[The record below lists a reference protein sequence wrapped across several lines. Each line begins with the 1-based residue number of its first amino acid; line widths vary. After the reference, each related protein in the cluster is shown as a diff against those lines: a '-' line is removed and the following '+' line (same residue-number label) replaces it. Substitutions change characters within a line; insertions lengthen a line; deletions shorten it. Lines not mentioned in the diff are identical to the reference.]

1 VLAQS
6 NVVITEKLFFLPIID
21 MTVKINLLMEVI
33 SMLAELVNHDGN
45 EVTVQ
50 FTVKLTG
57 SMLDDEQALQRSLNE
72 AGQIAMEPML
82 EQFDTNGEPI
92 RVEGVKHTVRVR
104 SPQTYE
110 TPYGPVQVE
119 RNVYQSSSGGR
130 VYVPLENDGR
140 MVLNSTPRYAQIV
153 SGKYA
158 RFGAD
163 AICEDLLECNGRKL
177 SRNYAKKLSDFV
189 GAIAQCHESEWE
201 YDLPE
206 FNEPV
211 HSITLSLD
219 GTCMLMHKDGWR
231 EAMCGSIAFYN
242 NEGERLHTIYCSA
255 TPEYGKERFKE
266 KFSRE
271 IERVKE
277 KFPDMLYI
285 GLADG
290 AKDNWTFLKKYT
302 TRLLLDFYHAREY
315 ISKAASAIFGRD
327 KINKKIWEH
336 DFSHNLKHKQGSAS
350 RFLKELETRRAN
362 LDNKNFIERDEEIR
376 QVITYYENHKNKMF
390 YSRHLKNNLPIGSG
404 VIEAAC
410 KILVKQRMCI
420 SGSRW
425 KDDGA
430 SCVLALRTL
439 KLTTGRW
446 QQFWGY
452 VMRHGCTLC

>member
-1 VLAQS
+1 
-6 NVVITEKLFFLPIID
+6 
-21 MTVKINLLMEVI
+21 
-33 SMLAELVNHDGN
+33 MLAELVNQNGN
-45 EVTVQ
+45 EIMVQ
-50 FTVKLTG
+50 FTVKMTG
-57 SMLDDEQALQRSLNE
+57 SMLDDEQSLQQSLNA
-72 AGQIAMEPML
+72 AGQVAMRPML

-92 RVEGVKHTVRVR
+92 RVHGVKHTVRDR

-119 RNVYQSSSGGR
+119 RNTYQNSKGGR
-130 VYVPLENDGR
+130 GYVPLEVDGR

-163 AICEDLLECNGRKL
+163 AICEDLLECNGRTL

-189 GAIAQCHESEWE
+189 GTIAQCHETEWA

-206 FNEPV
+206 FDQPV
-211 HSITLSLD
+211 HAITLGLD

-231 EAMCGSIAFYN
+231 EAMCGSIAFYDN
-242 NEGERLHTIYCSA
+242 HGERLHTIYCSA
-255 TPEYGKERFKE
+255 TPEYGKEKFKA
-266 KFSRE
+266 KLSRE

-277 KFPDMLYI
+277 KFPDVLYI

-290 AKDNWTFLKKYT
+290 AKDNWTFLKTYT
-302 TRLLLDFYHAREY
+302 KRHLLDFYHAREY

-327 KINKKIWEH
+327 TINKKIWENN
-336 DFSHNLKHKQGSAS
+336 FSHDLKHKQGTAG
-350 RFLKELETRRAN
+350 RLIKELETQRAN
-362 LDNKNFIERDEEIR
+362 LDKKNFIERDEEIR
-376 QVITYYENHKNKMF
+376 QVITYYKNHKNKMS
-390 YSRHLKNNLPIGSG
+390 YAHHLKNNLPIGSG
-404 VIEAAC
+404 VTEAAC

-425 KDDGA
+425 KEDGA

-439 KLTTGRW
+439 KLTAGRW

-452 VMRHGCTLC
+452 AMRHGCTLC

>member
-6 NVVITEKLFFLPIID
+6 NVIITEKLFFLPIID

-302 TRLLLDFYHAREY
+302 IRLLLDFYHAREY

-430 SCVLALRTL
+430 SCVLALQTL

>member
-1 VLAQS
+1 
-6 NVVITEKLFFLPIID
+6 
-21 MTVKINLLMEVI
+21 MTAKNILMEVI
-33 SMLAELVNHDGN
+33 SMSAELIRQNGN

-57 SMLDDEQALQRSLNE
+57 SMLDDEQSLQQSLNE
-72 AGQIAMEPML
+72 AGQVAMIPTL

-92 RVEGVKHTVRVR
+92 RINGIKHTVRDR
-104 SPQTYE
+104 LPQTYE
-110 TPYGPVQVE
+110 TPYGPVKVH
-119 RNVYQSSSGGR
+119 RNSYQTSKGGR
-130 VYVPLENDGR
+130 SYVPLEIDGR

-189 GAIAQCHESEWE
+189 GTIAQFHESEWE
-201 YDLPE
+201 YELPE
-206 FNEPV
+206 FDRAV
-211 HSITLSLD
+211 HCITLSLD

-231 EAMCGSIAFYN
+231 EAMCGSIAFYDN
-242 NEGERLHTIYCSA
+242 QGQRLHTIYCSA
-255 TPEYGKERFKE
+255 TPQYGKEKFKA
-266 KFSRE
+266 KLSRE

-277 KFPDMLYI
+277 KFPNVLYI

-290 AKDNWTFLKKYT
+290 AKDNWVFLRKYT
-302 TRLLLDFYHAREY
+302 KHLLLDFYHATEY
-315 ISKAASAIFGRD
+315 ISKAALAVFGKD
-327 KINKKIWEH
+327 KKSMDVWIDDW
-336 DFSHNLKHKQGSAS
+336 SSRLKHKQGTAG
-350 RFLKELETRRAN
+350 RFIKEVEMQKAN
-362 LDNKNFIERDEEIR
+362 LDKRNFIERDEELR
-376 QVITYYENHKNKMF
+376 KVIGYFSNYKNKMN
-390 YSRHLKNNLPIGSG
+390 YAYHSKNNLPIGSG
-404 VIEAAC
+404 VTEAAC

-425 KDDGA
+425 KDEGA

-446 QQFWGY
+446 QQFWAY
-452 VMRHGCTLC
+452 TMRHGCTLN

>member
-1 VLAQS
+1 
-6 NVVITEKLFFLPIID
+6 
-21 MTVKINLLMEVI
+21 MYLLMEFI
-33 SMLAELVNHDGN
+33 SMLAELVKHNGN

-57 SMLDDEQALQRSLNE
+57 SMLADEQALQRSLNE
-72 AGQIAMEPML
+72 AGQIAMRPML

-92 RVEGVKHTVRVR
+92 RVGDVKHTVRVC

-119 RNVYQSSSGGR
+119 RNVYQSSRGGR
-130 VYVPLENDGR
+130 VYVPLEADGR
-140 MVLNSTPRYAQIV
+140 MVLNSTPRYSQIV

-189 GAIAQCHESEWE
+189 GSIAQCYESQWE

-206 FNEPV
+206 FDELV
-211 HSITLSLD
+211 HSITLGLD

-231 EAMCGSIAFYN
+231 EAMCGSIAFYDDQS
-242 NEGERLHTIYCSA
+242 ERLHTIYCSA
-255 TPEYGKERFKE
+255 TPEYGKEKFKA
-266 KFSRE
+266 KLSRE

-277 KFPDMLYI
+277 KFPDVLYV

-290 AKDNWTFLKKYT
+290 AKDNWTFLKQYSK
-302 TRLLLDFYHAREY
+302 RLLLDYYHAREY

-327 KINKKIWEH
+327 IKSRDVWV
-336 DFSHNLKHKQGSAS
+336 DDWSSRLKHKQGTSG
-350 RFLKELETRRAN
+350 RFLKELETQRAN
-362 LDNKNFIERDEEIR
+362 LDGKNFIERDEEVR
-376 QVITYYENHKNKMF
+376 QVMTYYENHKNKMS
-390 YSRHLKNNLPIGSG
+390 YAHHLKNNLPIGSG
-404 VIEAAC
+404 VTEAAC
-410 KILVKQRMCI
+410 KVLIKQRMCQ

-425 KDDGA
+425 KDQGA
-430 SCVLALRTL
+430 SCVLALRAL
-439 KLTTGRW
+439 KLTKGRW